1 MALTQR
7 WTPHTGKSSIT
18 NLHRHLPP
26 GARAALWSHVCPS
39 ASSSEMGGPPRE
51 LASSSKNSEHTET
64 EHTKSYLIQNKR
76 PSLMIYIFSPL
87 AFLMSK
93 YWPHAAV
100 FATYTANTPCHVQL
114 LSLMVTSLRWHIS
127 PNSSV
132 TKAQRRVYSLGSE
145 ISWLTH
151 KFSELSTSSSH

>member
-7 WTPHTGKSSIT
+7 WTHHTGKSSIT

-64 EHTKSYLIQNKR
+64 EGPKTTEFWVYLGVG
-76 PSLMIYIFSPL
+76 L
-87 AFLMSK
+87 
-93 YWPHAAV
+93 
-100 FATYTANTPCHVQL
+100 
-114 LSLMVTSLRWHIS
+114 
-127 PNSSV
+127 
-132 TKAQRRVYSLGSE
+132 E
-145 ISWLTH
+145 ISGTLYKIVYLRICPWFWILNYSIPRFSVNQKKKQMKSHVNHPLTGKGTKLVGIVSYILPPIVMTH
-151 KFSELSTSSSH
+151 K